1 MKKLFITA
9 AAGTL
14 LFILTGCAP
23 KLVFSASDLTVR
35 ELEKKMAATL
45 DPRGRFASA
54 QRFIQRFEVK
64 TFTGLLEPPTEEFVE
79 VKFAAPGKFKITTSD
94 SKGIHYGYI
103 FNDASGHMVDY
114 RSKTV
119 KVLDKELL
127 AHLRTMREIADPV
140 MQLDSVFSIVEI
152 QKGTADGKIFYRL
165 RCKKTKKSNPL
176 DLFISA
182 KDYRLRSLSGKIKIG
197 SATLDYSSTVVNYAL
212 FEGIM
217 VADLTK
223 SNTNGIKTE
232 SKLIYF
238 KLDPYFSPDE
248 FKIPVF

>member
-119 KVLDKELL
+119 KVLDKEGE
-127 AHLRTMREIADPV
+127 EIDLKQNFDDDDLSFGAIDNAV
-140 MQLDSVFSIVEI
+140 GDYRDDGAYDGMSVGELTDAETFGTTGLDSDEEEEDFYDEEI
-152 QKGTADGKIFYRL
+152 YHNFFGPGEFPIIIFNVIRIGNQEY
-165 RCKKTKKSNPL
+165 TFW
-176 DLFISA
+176 DIS
-182 KDYRLRSLSGKIKIG
+182 R
-197 SATLDYSSTVVNYAL
+197 
-212 FEGIM
+212 
-217 VADLTK
+217 
-223 SNTNGIKTE
+223 
-232 SKLIYF
+232 
-238 KLDPYFSPDE
+238 
-248 FKIPVF
+248 